1 MALHVLRDP
10 RPYLLVV
17 MAVALTVIA
26 PLIYAFVTLMDT
38 VFGAGASAG
47 WIVLWVL
54 VGVAVVALVIGLEVI
69 LARAT
74 RLSDL
79 EHETPGRGEDRAP
92 ERHASS
98 GFVRRPLVLEIGRW
112 CCPRGVGD
120 AASTAINR

>member
-47 WIVLWVL
+47 WILLWVL
-54 VGVAVVALVIGLEVI
+54 CGVAVAALVIGLEVI

-79 EHETPGRGEDRAP
+79 EHESPGHGEDGAP
-92 ERHASS
+92 
-98 GFVRRPLVLEIGRW
+98 
-112 CCPRGVGD
+112 
-120 AASTAINR
+120 